1 MAEGITWA
9 DSGLT
14 WIQLDLWVA
23 YHNFTNILKAVVSSD
38 EDFGEILI
46 TMYVISFEHPLK
58 EYIVLESSP
67 DACSFQRIHPAGSL
81 SAQQGKVSSIALAR
95 LPKAT
100 MGGWQ
105 SPHYLLFSAKI
116 PNTYSIQGSIK
127 SIVKHFLTT

>member
-58 EYIVLESSP
+58 ECIVLESSP
-67 DACSFQRIHPAGSL
+67 DACSFQRIHPAGSVSNNSKFSSSFFFSYL
-81 SAQQGKVSSIALAR
+81 PYYEPQNGKS
-95 LPKAT
+95 
-100 MGGWQ
+100 
-105 SPHYLLFSAKI
+105 
-116 PNTYSIQGSIK
+116 
-127 SIVKHFLTT
+127 HF

>member
-58 EYIVLESSP
+58 ECIVLESSP
-67 DACSFQRIHPAGSL
+67 DACSFQRIHPAGS
-81 SAQQGKVSSIALAR
+81 VSNNS
-95 LPKAT
+95 K
-100 MGGWQ
+100 
-105 SPHYLLFSAKI
+105 FSSSFFFLI
-116 PNTYSIQGSIK
+116 
-127 SIVKHFLTT
+127 FLTMNLRMERASSSSAWKLNLKFPHRLKSF